1 MSRVL
6 EFLER
11 KLGLK
16 PFGLF
21 VIAVLLVLV
30 FYGGWLAS
38 KKHYESKGWLLPG
51 TEDERWKYM
60 KKHKIC
66 ED

>member
-6 EFLER
+6 EFLKR
-11 KLGLK
+11 KLRSI
-16 PFGLF
+16 PFGIF
-21 VIAVLLVLV
+21 VIVVLGLV
-30 FYGGWLAS
+30 FYGGWISS
-38 KKHYESKGWLLPG
+38 KKHYESKGRLLPG
-51 TEDERWKYM
+51 TEDERCKYM